1 MLFSGK
7 TDRIDKVFSLYMKR
21 KNASELLVK
30 AYFTMKS
37 TEYFMYHVPAEDQVF
52 LYLERMVSETVD
64 KEKLSTI
71 YLLALTQYYAGLERL
86 DDKQKELCQTI
97 VDILLSEE
105 MILPHLKQLF
115 GQIQIPE
122 ELMDKEILQYI
133 GQKDS
138 MVDLQI
144 RIRPQEEK
152 FHSNDM
158 KRVYQGIFVKQK
170 VLFDGEVLE
179 YRIFEQKGEQRV
191 LMKEGRLTCDRKEK
205 GPKESRYQLL
215 NQMSVCLNLKEEE
228 RLKELM
234 EEYARKIAVV
244 EELFGL
250 L

>member
-1 MLFSGK
+1 
-7 TDRIDKVFSLYMKR
+7 
-21 KNASELLVK
+21 
-30 AYFTMKS
+30 
-37 TEYFMYHVPAEDQVF
+37 
-52 LYLERMVSETVD
+52 
-64 KEKLSTI
+64 
-71 YLLALTQYYAGLERL
+71 
-86 DDKQKELCQTI
+86 
-97 VDILLSEE
+97 
-105 MILPHLKQLF
+105 
-115 GQIQIPE
+115 
-122 ELMDKEILQYI
+122 
-133 GQKDS
+133 
-138 MVDLQI
+138 
-144 RIRPQEEK
+144 
-152 FHSNDM
+152 M